1 MSSFDTEMS
10 FAGDEEFAKLLVRQD
25 DVDLETAA
33 LELAR
38 DVNPSLDFA
47 ATLTWF
53 DQRAAELA
61 APVARANDEQ
71 DLLES
76 LAGCLS
82 GRHG

>member
-53 DQRAAELA
+53 DQRAA
-61 APVARANDEQ
+61 
-71 DLLES
+71 
-76 LAGCLS
+76 
-82 GRHG
+82 